1 MSENIVYLHPQPEP
15 VAHYLRLGA
24 FHRQVEK
31 LLAAG
36 RRLPVERV
44 VAEAS
49 ALTHQKDVIT
59 QLGDGSHARAP
70 ARRGAPAA
78 RR

>member
-1 MSENIVYLHPQPEP
+1 MSENVVFLHPQPEP

-36 RRLPVERV
+36 RLPVERV
-44 VAEAS
+44 VVE
-49 ALTHQKDVIT
+49 
-59 QLGDGSHARAP
+59 
-70 ARRGAPAA
+70 ARRSHIRRMWPGNSSAA
-78 RR
+78 IES